1 MTPANSSLIRC
12 WEIFR
17 RNGEAISTKEL
28 SLGGLIIR
36 RDAPPGVRWAVR
48 LSAAFVILLSL
59 ALIASCATAPNL
71 RVSVADGAKDV
82 PLDSSLEIIA
92 NGAMLGRVVLQR
104 LDTPAPPVEL
114 APRNESSARITTKL
128 EPDAEYRLSAVAE
141 PTSRT
146 ALPWQEAPPPVLSV
160 ERVFSTV
167 RAPALVDPDEEPLA
181 LRGQA
186 VELRFVEPLVQASV
200 ESVEVEASAK
210 IAGND
215 ARVLRVELE
224 DPAPGQRYDLQLT
237 GLVGKNGV
245 AGSPQWVT
253 ITTPP
258 AARLAGIN
266 GFRPGERVALPHDTP
281 VSLEW
286 AAPVTLVKY
295 QLDGRTTEWR
305 GAATTEIVLPLR
317 LQQGE
322 SESLTIQDAVA
333 AAGGWL
339 ARPQQLELFVP
350 PPLQLEAFW
359 PADGAANL
367 SPNADPTFRFSE
379 PITDRESVEAAIFFD
394 PPPPGHFEWL
404 APNRVRF
411 LPEDGFA
418 REAPVSWYIRSGP
431 EGPRGASGSFLAAPA
446 AGVFST
452 GRLKVIDVSLG
463 SQRIRLLEDGE
474 QVFTAAVAT
483 GVRGAETP
491 PGTYEVL
498 YKMRTARF
506 RGSNPD
512 GSRYDI
518 PNVNYVL
525 AFLGDYTIHG
535 AYWRSVFGRPGS
547 AGCISL
553 TDANARVVF
562 EWAEQGTKVVI
573 HA

>member
-1 MTPANSSLIRC
+1 
-12 WEIFR
+12 
-17 RNGEAISTKEL
+17 
-28 SLGGLIIR
+28 
-36 RDAPPGVRWAVR
+36 VR
-48 LSAAFVILLSL
+48 LTDGLLAMRRALRGSPLALQLSAVSIVLLSL
-59 ALIASCATAPNL
+59 AVLASCATSPNL
-71 RVSVADGAKDV
+71 RVSVPDGAKDV

-104 LDTPAPPVEL
+104 LDMPAPPVEL
-114 APRNESSARITTKL
+114 APRNETSARITTKL

-146 ALPWQEAPPPVLSV
+146 ALPWQEPPPLMLSV

-167 RAPALVDPDEEPLA
+167 RAPALVDPDEELVAFRGKPVDVRFMEPLA
-181 LRGQA
+181 
-186 VELRFVEPLVQASV
+186 QASA
-200 ESVEVEASAK
+200 ESPDIEPRAA
-210 IAGND
+210 IARED
-215 ARVLRVELE
+215 AHILRIEL
-224 DPAPGQRYDLQLT
+224 PAAAPDATYDVRLT

-245 AGSPQWVT
+245 LGSPQWIT
-253 ITTPP
+253 ITTPA
-258 AARLAGIN
+258 AARLASVN
-266 GFRPGERVALPHDTP
+266 GFRPGERVAMPHDMP

-286 AAPVTLVKY
+286 AAPVTSVKY
-295 QLDGRTTEWR
+295 EIDGRTTEWR
-305 GAATTEIVLPLR
+305 GAATSEITLPLR

-322 SESLTIQDAVA
+322 SETVTIQDAEA

-359 PADGAANL
+359 PADGAANV

-379 PITDRESVEAAIFFD
+379 PILDRESVEAAIFFD
-394 PPPPGHFEWL
+394 PPPPGRFEWL

-411 LPEDGFA
+411 LPEGGFA

-446 AGVFST
+446 TGLFST
-452 GRLKVIDVSLG
+452 TKLKVIDVSL
-463 SQRIRLLEDGE
+463 SQQRIRLLEDGE
-474 QVFTAAVAT
+474 QVFAAPVAT
-483 GVRGAETP
+483 GVRGADTP

-506 RGSNPD
+506 RGTNPD

-525 AFLGDYTIHG
+525 AFFGDYTIHG

-547 AGCISL
+547 AGCISM
-553 TDANARVVF
+553 TDANARIVF
-562 EWAEQGTKVVI
+562 DWAEQGTKVVI